1 MTAIRTKYLFNG
13 GDTDILLICLQL
25 KTMQND
31 AKIADSL
38 RLLVSSSKGAT
49 YVEARY
55 QSRKASEVNF
65 VNGELERIRVVEN
78 AGCGI
83 RVLVGGCWGFTSTSV
98 ISNET
103 LRHSLSEAISA
114 ARAIAQTKKNKVK
127 GLVESKMATGTFKTA
142 SNIED
147 LSDISIEQK
156 VEVTKDAEKEARS
169 NRAVKTASCTYRE
182 TVDHKIIVNTDGADV
197 EIFDS
202 KPEFSVTAIARK
214 ASESA
219 TAHEGIGITGG
230 WNDLFKKK
238 SHLEYARIASTR
250 AAKLLNARHV
260 SGNKTTVILDPAMV
274 GLLSHEAVGHTVE
287 ADFVLSGSVVKDK
300 IGSKVASDRVTL
312 VDSGRSEIER
322 NAGGTIIVDEEG
334 VVAGRTVI
342 IEKGELKSFLHNR
355 ESAMIFGTNSTG
367 NARAFN
373 YNDEPLIRMRNT
385 FIEPGD
391 HKIQEMIKE
400 TKHGYIVKG
409 ARNGQADANG
419 EFMFGA
425 EEVYLIENGEEKEL
439 LRGASISGNA
449 FEVLQSVDMIGNE
462 FHYDIGTG
470 YCGKYQPAKVD
481 GGGPYIRCTAVIG
494 GLQD

>member
-1 MTAIRTKYLFNG
+1 MEM
-13 GDTDILLICLQL
+13 
-25 KTMQND
+25 MQND
-31 AKIADSL
+31 ANISDSL

-49 YVEARY
+49 YVEVRY
-55 QSRKASEVNF
+55 QSRKTSEVNF

-103 LRHSLSEAISA
+103 LRQSLSEAISA
-114 ARAIAQTKKNKVK
+114 ARALSQTKKNKIK
-127 GLVESKMATGTFKTA
+127 GLAESKMIAGTFKTA
-142 SNIED
+142 STSENLEN
-147 LSDISIEQK
+147 ISIEQK
-156 VEVTKDAEKEARS
+156 IQVTKDAEKEART
-169 NRAVKTASCTYRE
+169 NRAIKTASCTYRD
-182 TVDHKIIVNTDGADV
+182 TVDHKFIVNTDGADA

-202 KPEFSVTAIARK
+202 KPEFSVTAIARRG
-214 ASESA
+214 SESA

-238 SHLEYARIASTR
+238 SNIEYAQMASAR
-250 AAKLLNARHV
+250 AAKLLDARHV
-260 SGNKTTVILDPAMV
+260 SGNKTTLILDPAMV
-274 GLLSHEAVGHTVE
+274 GLLSHEAIGHTVE

-300 IGSKVASDRVTL
+300 IGTKVASDLVTL
-312 VDSGRSEIER
+312 ADSGSSEIES

-334 VVAGRTVI
+334 VLAGRTVI
-342 IEKGELKSFLHNR
+342 IEKGDLKSYLHNR
-355 ESAMIFGTNSTG
+355 ESAMIFGTGSTG

-385 FIEPGD
+385 YIEPGGD
-391 HKIQEMIKE
+391 KIHEMIEE
-400 TKHGYIVKG
+400 TKHGYIVRG

-449 FEVLQSVDMIGNE
+449 FEVLQSVDMVGNE